1 MMMMMMMIFQPQ
13 QPPGSARCQGRRTL
27 CSSHSLTPGIVRVAR
42 YSFGAIAVSG
52 AVQDV
57 FDEYVEMMGD
67 TRAAISPPQRNPHL
81 HVVPDRPLD
90 NSTIFAQICAVKGT
104 AVMVAADHKAVDHN
118 IRAEVGIVLSNKNNK
133 PGL

>member
-1 MMMMMMMIFQPQ
+1 M
-13 QPPGSARCQGRRTL
+13 L
-27 CSSHSLTPGIVRVAR
+27 LSLTPGIVRVAR
-42 YSFGAIAVSG
+42 YSLGAIAVSG
-52 AVQDV
+52 TVQDV
-57 FDEYVEMMGD
+57 IDEYVEMGN

-104 AVMVAADHKAVDHN
+104 AVMVAADLKALDHN

>member
-1 MMMMMMMIFQPQ
+1 MLLSP
-13 QPPGSARCQGRRTL
+13 
-27 CSSHSLTPGIVRVAR
+27 LTPGIMRVAR

-52 AVQDV
+52 AVQGV
-57 FDEYVEMMGD
+57 IDECVEMGD

-104 AVMVAADHKAVDHN
+104 AVMVAADLKALDHN

-133 PGL
+133 PGS